1 MEDTVQEALFETRRH
16 ASRPFYS
23 NYPPQQQINED
34 GSRGSLL
41 SFLPFRGIIQ
51 LREKWSDYKQP
62 RRPRRLASL
71 FVSEEGDYVAVA
83 SRNQITI
90 LQKDDD
96 YQEPVGIFH
105 CGSAGTFTCGT
116 WSESH
121 ELLGVVDDMNT
132 IYIIKPNGEE
142 ITRIS
147 KRHLHIT
154 LPIVGL
160 IVKDDTYEKS
170 SPLCSFTIF
179 LLDGSF
185 HDIEISKDP
194 SASIFSAQALN
205 NTSMLRRLQDVYC
218 CYCCPKLSLLA
229 VVSSTGD
236 IQSTSNKSS
245 GSCTLSLWR
254 REKNLQM
261 EPLVFSNFEGSY
273 SIPEIYHAQLTY
285 PKILFSPHRK
295 FIATL
300 DTEGCLFTFK
310 FDQKSCSLSKFFVG
324 ESHNLKVMTE
334 TSSSG
339 AEFFPDVADFTW
351 WTDDIVMVA
360 KRNGTIAMVG
370 ILSFVTAPEEDSV
383 YSMPILE
390 RTKHY
395 PGLVFLLDI
404 TSREDSFRSSD
415 AKGASLFEN
424 VTLGRPN
431 QFDVSKLEWSLVSLV
446 KRSVFEI
453 YDKMIND
460 HKYQSAVDFADSHG
474 LDKDK
479 VLKSQWLSSIQGV
492 HEINTIL
499 STIKDQVF
507 ILSQCVDKVGP
518 TEDAVRTLLSFG
530 LRITD
535 FYRFSESED
544 NECRQTW
551 EFRLVRLKLLQFRDR
566 LETFLGINMGR
577 FSMQEYDRF
586 RDLPIIKVA
595 LVLAESGKIGALN
608 LLFKRH
614 PYSLIPSILEV
625 LAAIP
630 ETIPI
635 QSYAQLL
642 PGISAPSTIVLRDED
657 WVECEKMVSF
667 INMSH
672 SKHETIQIMT
682 EPILMKYATFQWPSI
697 SELSSWYKKR
707 AREIDEF
714 SGQIDSCMHLVD
726 FAIDKGIPE
735 LQQFR
740 GDIFYLQQ
748 LIYSDEIEDERNFSM
763 SLAAWEQLPDY
774 EKFKLMLMGVREDN
788 VISRLDKMA
797 LPFLHKVLSLNT
809 FSEDEGP
816 SGCLVLDRDVDLF
829 LDRWLKEIAAQNK
842 LELCLIIV
850 EEACR
855 GFENNQFFK
864 NETQLVGCSLE
875 CIYLCTDVNRWSTM
889 SAILSKLPQMRDLA
903 GDDIKQRLELAEGHV
918 EAGRLLAYYQ
928 VPKPISFFLDGSI
941 DGKSAKQIIRLALS
955 KFTRSQPGRTDH
967 DWANMWRDL
976 QSLQQKAFPFLDLEY
991 MLIEFCRALLK
1002 AGKFSLARNYLKGTS
1017 SVALGTEKG
1026 ENLVIQAAR
1035 EYFYSAPSLSCPEIW
1050 KAKECLNIF
1059 PGSRIVRVEA
1069 DVIDAVTVRLPN
1081 LGVNLLPM
1089 AFRQIKDPM
1098 EIIKLAV
1105 TGKTGA
1111 YLNVDDLIEIAKL
1124 LGLSAQED
1132 ISNVQE
1138 LIAREAAFSG
1148 DVQLAFDLCLV
1159 LAKKGHG
1166 SVWDLCAAI
1175 ARSQVLESMD
1185 SKSQKLLLGF
1195 ALSHCDEESIGELLH
1210 EWKDLDMQD
1219 RCETLI
1225 TLTRREPSEFS
1236 EQVSSYSGSF
1246 SGTVDVSFEDQE
1258 AQFAKVKNFISM
1270 MAENIFSENGLDW
1283 ESFFREKGK
1292 LVSFAASW
1300 LPFLH
1305 ELSEEAEFGKKIASD
1320 SVSSYQNVS
1329 TRTRAVATILSWLTR
1344 NDFTPRDDLIAS
1356 LAKSIME
1363 PPVSDVD
1370 DVIGCSILLNLID
1383 AVRGVEI
1390 IEEQLSFRGS
1400 YYEFSSLMNMGM
1412 IYSLL
1417 HNYGM
1422 KCENPS
1428 QRRELLMS
1436 KFKERHKSLNSDE
1449 WNNVHEAQSTF
1460 WNEWRVK
1467 LEQQKHLA
1475 DESRVLEKIIPGV
1488 ETSRFFSGDMDY
1500 IQGSMFSLIDSVKL
1514 EKKHILKDA
1523 LILAHTYG
1531 LDHNKMLLYY
1541 LGTILVSEF
1550 WSVDDIMEEVSHF
1563 REEILASAG
1572 EAIKVITLS
1581 VYPALDGRDKQR
1593 LAFIYSLLSDCYL
1606 RLQES
1611 LELPSAIERNQPSA
1625 FGLAH
1630 FCKIVE
1636 QECTKV
1642 SFIKDLNFKNIAG
1655 LQDLNLGCLNS
1666 EVCSQI
1672 DENNLDVL
1680 ATMVQNL
1687 AHIYGDTAP
1696 EGLLSWK
1703 YVYVHYIS
1711 SSLATLEAIAERETH
1726 FQSSED
1732 LLIFINEIEL
1742 TYDAC
1747 GKHIRFVEHPGVLD
1761 IVKRFFTAIFP
1772 AHKKIW
1778 NFPFDS
1784 TGKVCLI
1791 KLINFWLR
1799 LMNDVEKLVPSDI
1812 SGQRF
1817 CSKCLAMCLEVF
1829 LSLLDKEMV
1838 SPNIGWATVL
1848 NYVGYGVICNVAVEI
1863 FNFCRAMIFGGCEF
1877 ESIDRLFTEV
1887 VAQLP
1892 PGSELTETAP
1902 KSFLNV
1908 RDLPNLYLS
1917 ILETILQELTIGS
1930 SENRSLHYLLSSL
1943 SKLKGDLGNLRNV
1956 RLAVWDRLSIFS
1968 YNLQLPSHLRVH
1980 ALVLMQFI
1988 SGREK
1993 NLELRSFEWPAY
2005 LLPWVGWDG
2014 MQDRTANPENS
2025 ADEPNAKD
2033 VSITLVA
2040 LKSSQLV
2047 ATISPNLDIVPED
2060 ILSVDSAVSCFVRVS
2075 ESATTALHVNAL
2087 LDVLAELD
2095 GLFTTQID
2103 EGASAEVADAADN
2116 WSNNDWDEGWESFQ
2130 DESTDKETERS
2141 NTLSIHPLHICWL
2154 TITRKMI
2161 MLSSHNDLL
2170 RLLDQNSTKSQVVL
2184 LDEDDTR
2191 NLTETA
2197 REVDCILALKLALML
2212 PYKAIQL
2219 QCLDVVENKLKGGIP
2234 DNFTRDHFFFVLVLS
2249 SGILST
2255 IITKTSYGTTFS
2267 FLCYMVGDF
2276 CHRYQETRSTSTR
2289 HDGII
2294 LGEKNKEN
2302 FDSLFVKILFP
2313 WFLSELVK
2321 ADQSFLAGMIVTRFM
2336 NTNASLSLINISD
2349 ACLRTYLGRELQEWE
2364 STWEQTS
2371 SCDPL
2376 SNTIAGLGSKL
2387 GNLIQSA
2394 LSLLP
2399 T

>member
-1 MEDTVQEALFETRRH
+1 MEETVQEVLFETRRH
-16 ASRPFYS
+16 ASRPFCS
-23 NYPPQQQINED
+23 NYPPQQQVL
-34 GSRGSLL
+34 SLVAC
-41 SFLPFRGIIQ
+41 ITQIK
-51 LREKWSDYKQP
+51 EKWTDYKQP

-71 FVSEEGDYVAVA
+71 FVSEGGDYVAVA
-83 SRNQITI
+83 CRNQIQI

-96 YQEPVGIFH
+96 YQEPVGTF
-105 CGSAGTFTCGT
+105 CCFPYEGGSAATFTCGT

-121 ELLGVVDDMNT
+121 ELLGVVDNTNT

-142 ITRIS
+142 ITRIA
-147 KRHLHIT
+147 KRHVNIT

-160 IVKDDTYEKS
+160 IAKDSAYEKS

-179 LLDGSF
+179 LSDGSF

-194 SASIFSAQALN
+194 SASICLAPALN
-205 NTSMLRRLQDVYC
+205 KTSMLSQHLQDVHC
-218 CYCCPKLSLLA
+218 CDYCPKFSLLA
-229 VVSSTGD
+229 LVSSTGD
-236 IQSTSNKSS
+236 IQSTSNKSA
-245 GSCTLSLWR
+245 GSCTVSLWR
-254 REKNLQM
+254 REKNSQM
-261 EPLVFSNFEGSY
+261 EPLVLLKFEGSY
-273 SIPEIYHAQLTY
+273 STPGGYDGQLTY

-295 FIATL
+295 FVATL
-300 DTEGCLFTFK
+300 DTEGCLFTFS
-310 FDQKSCSLSKFFVG
+310 FDEKSCSLSKFFVG
-324 ESHNLKVMTE
+324 ESHNFKVITE

-339 AEFFPDVADFTW
+339 ADFVPDIADFTW
-351 WTDDIVMVA
+351 WSDDILMVA
-360 KRNGTIAMVG
+360 KRNGTIDMVG
-370 ILSFVTAPEEDSV
+370 ILSCVTASEMNV
-383 YSMPILE
+383 IYSMPLVE
-390 RTKHY
+390 STKQY

-404 TSREDSFRSSD
+404 TFRDESCRS
-415 AKGASLFEN
+415 AHENAASLIEHFK
-424 VTLGRPN
+424 LGRPN
-431 QFDVSKLEWSLVSLV
+431 QSDVSKLEWSLVSLV

-460 HKYQSAVDFADSHG
+460 QKYSSALHFADHHG

-492 HEINTIL
+492 HEINAIL
-499 STIKDQVF
+499 SKIKDQVF

-518 TEDAVRTLLSFG
+518 TEDAVRALLSIG
-530 LRITD
+530 LHITD
-535 FYRFSESED
+535 LYRFSESED

-551 EFRLVRLKLLQFRDR
+551 EFRLVRLKLLQLRDR

-577 FSMQEYDRF
+577 FSMQEYGKF
-586 RDLPIIKVA
+586 RDLPISKVA
-595 LVLAESGKIGALN
+595 LLLAESGKIGALN

-614 PYSLIPSILEV
+614 PYSLIPSTLEV

-642 PGISAPSTIVLRDED
+642 PGITPPSTIALRDED
-657 WVECEKMVSF
+657 WIECEKMVSF
-667 INMSH
+667 INISH
-672 SKHETIQIMT
+672 SNPETIQIIT
-682 EPILMKYATFQWPSI
+682 EPILKKYSTFQWPPI

-714 SGQIDSCMHLVD
+714 SGQIDSCMHLID
-726 FAIDKGIPE
+726 FAIDKGITE

-740 GDIFYLQQ
+740 EDIFYFQQ
-748 LIYSDEIEDERNFSM
+748 LMYSSETEDERNFAM
-763 SLAAWEQLPDY
+763 SFGAWEQLPDY
-774 EKFKLMLMGVREDN
+774 EKFRLMLMGVREDN
-788 VISRLDKMA
+788 IISRLDKVA
-797 LPFLHKVLSLNT
+797 LPFLHKVPSLNT
-809 FSEDEGP
+809 YSGSEVP
-816 SGCLVLDRDVDLF
+816 SGFLVLDRDVDSF
-829 LDRWLKEIAAQNK
+829 LIRWLKEIAAQNK
-842 LELCLIIV
+842 LELCLRVV

-855 GFENNQFFK
+855 DFVANRFFK
-864 NETQLVGCSLE
+864 NETELVDCSLE

-889 SAILSKLPQMRDLA
+889 SAILSKLPQMR
-903 GDDIKQRLELAEGHV
+903 GEDIKQKFKLAEGHV
-918 EAGRLLAYYQ
+918 EAGRLLASYQ
-928 VPKPISFFLDGSI
+928 VPKPMSFFLDARADEKG
-941 DGKSAKQIIRLALS
+941 AKQIIRLALS
-955 KFTRSQPGRTDH
+955 KFTRLQPGRADH

-976 QSLQQKAFPFLDLEY
+976 QSLQEKAFPFLDLEY

-1017 SVALGTEKG
+1017 SVALGSDKG

-1035 EYFYSAPSLSCPEIW
+1035 EYFYSAPSLTCPEIW

-1089 AFRQIKDPM
+1089 AFRQVKDPM

-1105 TGKTGA
+1105 RGKSGA
-1111 YLNVDDLIEIAKL
+1111 YLNVDDLIDIAKL

-1138 LIAREAAFSG
+1138 LIAREAAFAG

-1219 RCETLI
+1219 HCETLI
-1225 TLTRREPSEFS
+1225 TLTGREPLEFS
-1236 EQVSSYSGSF
+1236 EQISSYGGSF
-1246 SGTVDVSFEDQE
+1246 SRTVDVSFEDQE
-1258 AQFAKVKNFISM
+1258 AQFGKVKNLISL
-1270 MAENIFSENGLDW
+1270 MAENMSSENGLDW
-1283 ESFFREKGK
+1283 ESFARENRK

-1300 LPFLH
+1300 LQFLH
-1305 ELSEEAEFGKKIASD
+1305 GLSEEAEFGKKLASD
-1320 SVSSYQNVS
+1320 SAPSYQNFS

-1363 PPVSDVD
+1363 PPGSDVD
-1370 DVIGCSILLNLID
+1370 DVIGCSFLLNLID
-1383 AVRGVEI
+1383 AFRGVEI
-1390 IEEQLSFRGS
+1390 IEEQLRLRESHH
-1400 YYEFSSLMNMGM
+1400 EFSRLMNMGM
-1412 IYSLL
+1412 IYGLL

-1422 KCENPS
+1422 ECENPS
-1428 QRRELLMS
+1428 ERRELLLS
-1436 KFKERHKSLNSDE
+1436 KFKEKNKLLNSDE
-1449 WNNVHEAQSTF
+1449 WNNVQEAQSTF

-1488 ETSRFFSGDMDY
+1488 ETSRFFSGDVDY
-1500 IQGSMFSLIDSVKL
+1500 IQGTVFSLIDSVKL

-1531 LDHNKMLLYY
+1531 LEHNKLLLYY
-1541 LGTILVSEF
+1541 LATILVSEV

-1563 REEILASAG
+1563 REEIVASAG
-1572 EAIKVITLS
+1572 EAIKVITIS

-1593 LAFIYSLLSDCYL
+1593 LAFIYGLLSDCYL
-1606 RLQES
+1606 QLQEAQ
-1611 LELPSAIERNQPSA
+1611 ELHSAIEQNQPSA
-1625 FGLAH
+1625 LGLAR

-1636 QECTKV
+1636 QECSRV

-1655 LQDLNLGCLNS
+1655 LQGLNLGCLNN
-1666 EVCSQI
+1666 EVCAQI
-1672 DENNLDVL
+1672 DDNNIEVL

-1687 AHIYGDTAP
+1687 THIYGDTAP

-1711 SSLATLEAIAERETH
+1711 SSLATLEAMAEKEAH
-1726 FQSSED
+1726 FQTSED

-1742 TYDAC
+1742 TYDTC
-1747 GKHIRFVEHPGVLD
+1747 RKHIRFVEHPGVLG

-1772 AHKKIW
+1772 ANK
-1778 NFPFDS
+1778 NLLNLPLYS
-1784 TGKVCLI
+1784 TGKECLV

-1799 LMNDVEKLVPSDI
+1799 LMKDVEKLAPLDI
-1812 SGQRF
+1812 SGQIF
-1817 CSKCLAMCLEVF
+1817 CSKCSVMCLEVF
-1829 LSLLDKEMV
+1829 LSLLNEEMV

-1877 ESIDRLFTEV
+1877 EAISRLFTQV

-1892 PGSELTETAP
+1892 PGSELTETTP
-1902 KSFLNV
+1902 KCFLNV
-1908 RDLPNLYLS
+1908 QDLPNLYLS
-1917 ILETILQELTIGS
+1917 ILETVLQELTIGS
-1930 SENRSLHYLLSSL
+1930 IENRSLYYLLSSL
-1943 SKLKGDLGNLRNV
+1943 SKLKGDVSNLRNV

-1968 YNLQLPSHLRVH
+1968 DNLQLPSHLRVH
-1980 ALVLMQFI
+1980 ALMVMQFI
-1988 SGREK
+1988 SGRKK

-2005 LLPWVGWDG
+2005 LLPWEGWDD
-2014 MQDRTANPENS
+2014 MQDRTVNHENS

-2040 LKSSQLV
+2040 LKSSQVV
-2047 ATISPNLDIVPED
+2047 ATISPNLEIVPED
-2060 ILSVDSAVSCFVRVS
+2060 LLSLDSAVSCFKRVS
-2075 ESATTALHVNAL
+2075 ESATNTFHVKAL

-2095 GLFTTQID
+2095 GLFTTQTD
-2103 EGASAEVADAADN
+2103 EVASAEVSDAANN
-2116 WSNNDWDEGWESFQ
+2116 WSNDDWDEGWESFQ
-2130 DESTDKETERS
+2130 DESAEKETERIGKF
-2141 NTLSIHPLHICWL
+2141 SIHPLHICWL
-2154 TITRKMI
+2154 TITRKMVT
-2161 MLSSHNDLL
+2161 LSSHNDIL
-2170 RLLDQNSTKSQVVL
+2170 RVLDQNSTRSHVKL
-2184 LDEDDTR
+2184 LDENDTR
-2191 NLTETA
+2191 SLTETA
-2197 REVDCILALKLALML
+2197 REVDCFLALKLALML
-2212 PYKAIQL
+2212 PYEAVQL
-2219 QCLDVVENKLKGGIP
+2219 QCLDIVENKLKEGIP
-2234 DNFTRDHFFFVLVLS
+2234 DNLTQDHFFFVLILS

-2255 IITKTSYGTTFS
+2255 IINKTSYGTTFS
-2267 FLCYMVGDF
+2267 FHCYMVGNF
-2276 CHRYQETRSTSTR
+2276 CHQYQESRTSTTR
-2289 HDGII
+2289 HDGI
-2294 LGEKNKEN
+2294 LVGEKNEEN
-2302 FDSLFVKILFP
+2302 LESLFVKILFP
-2313 WFLSELVK
+2313 WFLCELVK
-2321 ADQSFLAGMIVTRFM
+2321 SDQLFLAGVIVTRFL

-2349 ACLRTYLGRELQEWE
+2349 ACLRAYLERKLHERE
-2364 STWEQTS
+2364 STWEHTS
-2371 SCDPL
+2371 LCEPL
-2376 SNTIAGLGSKL
+2376 SNTIVSLRSKL

-2399 T
+2399 P

>member
-1 MEDTVQEALFETRRH
+1 MDDTVQEALFETRRH
-16 ASRPFYS
+16 ASRPFCS
-23 NYPPQQQINED
+23 NYPPQQQLNEG

-41 SFLPFRGIIQ
+41 SFLPFRGVTQ
-51 LREKWSDYKQP
+51 LKEKWSEYKQP
-62 RRPRRLASL
+62 RRPRRLVSL

-90 LQKDDD
+90 LQKDDE
-96 YQEPVGIFH
+96 YQEPVGTFH
-105 CGSAGTFTCGT
+105 CGSAGSFTCGT

-132 IYIIKPNGEE
+132 MYIIKPNGEE
-142 ITRIS
+142 ITRIA
-147 KRHLHIT
+147 KKHLNIT
-154 LPIVGL
+154 LPVVGL
-160 IVKDDTYEKS
+160 IVKDNTYEKS

-179 LLDGSF
+179 LFDGSF

-194 SASIFSAQALN
+194 SASIFSAQALT
-205 NTSMLRRLQDVYC
+205 NTSTLRRLQDVYC
-218 CYCCPKLSLLA
+218 CDYCPKLSLL
-229 VVSSTGD
+229 VVVSTGD
-236 IQSTSNKSS
+236 IQSTSNKRS
-245 GSCTLSLWR
+245 GSCIVSLWQ

-273 SIPEIYHAQLTY
+273 SIPEGYHGQLTY

-300 DTEGCLFTFK
+300 DMEGCLFTFK
-310 FDQKSCSLSKFFVG
+310 FDEKSCSLSKTFVG
-324 ESHNLKVMTE
+324 ENNNLKVMTE

-351 WTDDIVMVA
+351 WSDDIVMVA

-370 ILSFVTAPEEDSV
+370 ILTCVSASEEDVV

-390 RTKHY
+390 RTKQY
-395 PGLVFLLDI
+395 PGFVFLLDI
-404 TSREDSFRSSD
+404 TSREESYKSSD
-415 AKGASLFEN
+415 AEGASLIEN
-424 VTLGRPN
+424 VTLVRPN

-446 KRSVFEI
+446 QRSVFEI

-460 HKYQSAVDFADSHG
+460 HKYQSADEFADTHG

-479 VLKSQWLSSIQGV
+479 MLKSQWLSSIQGV

-551 EFRLVRLKLLQFRDR
+551 EFRIVRLKLLQFRDR
-566 LETFLGINMGR
+566 LETFLGINTGR
-577 FSMQEYDRF
+577 FSMQEYGRF
-586 RDLPIIKVA
+586 RDLPISKVA

-614 PYSLIPSILEV
+614 PYSLIPTTLEV

-642 PGISAPSTIVLRDED
+642 PGISAPSTIILRDED

-667 INMSH
+667 INISH

-682 EPILMKYATFQWPSI
+682 EPILMKYTTFQWPSI

-707 AREIDEF
+707 ARDIDEF
-714 SGQIDSCMHLVD
+714 SGQIDSCMQLVD

-748 LIYSDEIEDERNFSM
+748 LIYSDEVEDERNFSM
-763 SLAAWEQLPDY
+763 SLASWEQLPDY
-774 EKFKLMLMGVREDN
+774 EKFKLMLADIREDN

-797 LPFLHKVLSLNT
+797 LPFVHEVLSWDT

-816 SGCLVLDRDVDLF
+816 SGYLALDGDVDSF

-842 LELCLIIV
+842 LELCLTIV

-855 GFENNQFFK
+855 GFVNNRLFK
-864 NETQLVGCSLE
+864 NERRLVDCSLE
-875 CIYLCTDVNRWSTM
+875 CIYVCPDVNRWSTM

-903 GDDIKQRLELAEGHV
+903 GEDIKQRLKLVEGHV

-928 VPKPISFFLDGSI
+928 VPKPISFFLDACA
-941 DGKSAKQIIRLALS
+941 DEKSAKQIIRLALS
-955 KFTRSQPGRTDH
+955 KFTRLQPGRMDH

-976 QSLQQKAFPFLDLEY
+976 QTLQEKAFPYLDLEY

-1035 EYFYSAPSLSCPEIW
+1035 EYFYSAPSLTCPEIW

-1105 TGKTGA
+1105 IGKSGA

-1138 LIAREAAFSG
+1138 LIAREAAFAG
-1148 DVQLAFDLCLV
+1148 DVQMAFDICLV

-1175 ARSQVLESMD
+1175 ARSQVLETMD

-1219 RCETLI
+1219 CCETFI
-1225 TLTRREPSEFS
+1225 TLTGREPSEYS
-1236 EQVSSYSGSF
+1236 EQASSYRSSF
-1246 SGTVDVSFEDQE
+1246 SGTVDVSLEDQE
-1258 AQFAKVKNFISM
+1258 VQFAKMKNFISVT
-1270 MAENIFSENGLDW
+1270 AENIFSENGLDW
-1283 ESFFREKGK
+1283 ESFFRENGK
-1292 LVSFAASW
+1292 LASFAASW

-1329 TRTRAVATILSWLTR
+1329 TKTRAVATILSWLTR

-1383 AVRGVEI
+1383 AIRGVEI

-1422 KCENPS
+1422 ECENPC
-1428 QRRELLMS
+1428 QRRELLLS
-1436 KFKERHKSLNSDE
+1436 KFKEKHKSLNSDE
-1449 WNNVHEAQSTF
+1449 LNNVHEAQSTF

-1488 ETSRFFSGDMDY
+1488 ETSRFFSGDIDY
-1500 IQGSMFSLIDSVKL
+1500 IQGSVFSLIDSVKL
-1514 EKKHILKDA
+1514 EKKHILKEC
-1523 LILAHTYG
+1523 LILSHTYG

-1541 LGTILVSEF
+1541 LGTILVSEV

-1563 REEILASAG
+1563 REDILASAE

-1593 LAFIYSLLSDCYL
+1593 LAFIYGLLSDCYL
-1606 RLQES
+1606 QLQDSQEFLS
-1611 LELPSAIERNQPSA
+1611 SSERNQPSA
-1625 FGLAH
+1625 LGLAQ

-1655 LQDLNLGCLNS
+1655 LQDLNLGYLKT
-1666 EVCSQI
+1666 EVCAQI
-1672 DENNLDVL
+1672 DENNVDAL

-1687 AHIYGDTAP
+1687 AHIYGDTTP

-1726 FQSSED
+1726 FQTSED

-1747 GKHIRFVEHPGVLD
+1747 GKHIKFVEHPGVLD
-1761 IVKRFFTAIFP
+1761 IVKRFFTAISP
-1772 AHKKIW
+1772 AHKKSW

-1784 TGKVCLI
+1784 TGKECLV
-1791 KLINFWLR
+1791 KLVNFWLR
-1799 LMNDVEKLVPSDI
+1799 LMNDVEKLAPSDI
-1812 SGQRF
+1812 SDQRF
-1817 CSKCLAMCLEVF
+1817 CSKCSAMCLEVF
-1829 LSLLDKEMV
+1829 SSLLEEEMV

-1848 NYVGYGVICNVAVEI
+1848 NYVNYGVTRNVAVEI
-1863 FNFCRAMIFGGCEF
+1863 FNFCRAMIYGGCEF
-1877 ESIDRLFTEV
+1877 VSIDRLFTEV

-1892 PGSELTETAP
+1892 HESELTETAP
-1902 KSFLNV
+1902 KSSLNV
-1908 RDLPNLYLS
+1908 QDLPNLYLS
-1917 ILETILQELTIGS
+1917 ILETILQESTIGS
-1930 SENRSLHYLLSSL
+1930 GENRSLHYLLSSL

-1956 RLAVWDRLSIFS
+1956 RLAVWARLSIFS
-1968 YNLQLPSHLRVH
+1968 DNLQLPSHLRVH

-1988 SGREK
+1988 SGRKK
-1993 NLELRSFEWPAY
+1993 NLELQSFEWPAY
-2005 LLPWVGWDG
+2005 LLPWEGWDD

-2033 VSITLVA
+2033 VLITLVA

-2047 ATISPNLDIVPED
+2047 ATISPHLEIVPED
-2060 ILSVDSAVSCFVRVS
+2060 ILSVDSAVSCFVRLS
-2075 ESATTALHVNAL
+2075 ESATTALHVNSL

-2095 GLFTTQID
+2095 GLFTTRID
-2103 EGASAEVADAADN
+2103 EGDSAEVTDAASN
-2116 WSNNDWDEGWESFQ
+2116 WSNDDWDEGWESFQ
-2130 DESTDKETERS
+2130 DESTERETER
-2141 NTLSIHPLHICWL
+2141 TFSIHPLHICWL

-2161 MLSSHNDLL
+2161 ALSSHKDLL
-2170 RLLDQNSTKSQVVL
+2170 RLLDQNSTKSHVIL

-2212 PYKAIQL
+2212 PYKATQL
-2219 QCLDVVENKLKGGIP
+2219 LCLDAVENKLKEGMP
-2234 DNFTRDHFFFVLVLS
+2234 DNLTRDHFFFVLVIS

-2255 IITKTSYGTTFS
+2255 IITKTSYCTTFS
-2267 FLCYMVGDF
+2267 FLCCMVGNF
-2276 CHRYQETRSTSTR
+2276 CHRYQEARSSTR

-2294 LGEKNKEN
+2294 LCEKNEEN
-2302 FDSLFVKILFP
+2302 IDFLLVKILFP

-2321 ADQSFLAGMIVTRFM
+2321 ADQSFLAGVIITRFM
-2336 NTNASLSLINISD
+2336 NANASLSLINISD
-2349 ACLRTYLGRELQEWE
+2349 ACLRTYLGKELQELRERE
-2364 STWEQTS
+2364 SAWEQTS
-2371 SCDPL
+2371 LCEPL
-2376 SNTIAGLGSKL
+2376 LNTVSGLRSKL